1 MARPAESQCAGRNDS
16 DSSLRLPIFLVTW
29 REIASYEISHAK
41 RKQITEDRK
50 AGLLPPILDE
60 KVRNAIIRPK
70 SEDFL

>member
-50 AGLLPPILDE
+50 AGLLPDT
-60 KVRNAIIRPK
+60 
-70 SEDFL
+70 